1 MTVLVIAPH
10 PDDEVLGCGGVIA
23 KRAAAGDEVW
33 VCVVTEGKTPM
44 YSEEFIRN
52 EDSEMRNA
60 HRKLG
65 VAHAITLKL
74 PSAMLDSVP
83 QHEIN
88 EKLTEVVDMVK
99 PDEVFIP
106 HHGDIHID
114 HQIVADAAM
123 VSLRPNG
130 KNKVRRILAYETM
143 SETDWNT
150 PNIQNAFIPN
160 VYEDI
165 SEYVVQKTEALMM
178 YRSQVQEY
186 PAARSPI
193 GIQGLALHRGATVG
207 MESAEAFM
215 LIREVA
221 E

>member
-10 PDDEVLGCGGVIA
+10 PDDEVLGCGGIIA
-23 KRAAAGDEVW
+23 KRAKAGDEVW
-33 VCVVTEGKTPM
+33 VCIVTEGKTPM
-44 YSEEFIRN
+44 YSEEFILTEEN
-52 EDSEMRNA
+52 EMRDA

-65 VAHAITLKL
+65 VAHSIMFRL
-74 PSAMLDSVP
+74 PSAMLDTMP

-88 EKLTEVVDMVK
+88 EKLAEVVDMVK

-106 HHGDIHID
+106 HHGDVHRD

-123 VSLRPNG
+123 VALRPNG
-130 KNKVRRILAYETM
+130 NNNVRRILAYETM
-143 SETDWNT
+143 SETDWNI
-150 PNIQNAFIPN
+150 PNTQNAFIPN
-160 VYEDI
+160 VFEDI
-165 SEYVVQKTEALMM
+165 GDFVVQKTEALMK
-178 YRSQVQEY
+178 YRSQVREY
-186 PAARSPI
+186 PAARSSI